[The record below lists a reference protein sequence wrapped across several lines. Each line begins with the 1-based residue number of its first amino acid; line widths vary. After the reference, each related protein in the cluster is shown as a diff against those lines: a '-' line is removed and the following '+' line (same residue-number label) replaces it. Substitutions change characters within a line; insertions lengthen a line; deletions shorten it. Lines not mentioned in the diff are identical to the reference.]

1 MRLAKRGVWMHITSE
16 SLTGRFGPNAK
27 YWGERMLDEGY
38 VHILATDA
46 HGVRN
51 RPPLLA
57 EGQRAAEK
65 WVGKE
70 EALRLVFERPRAIV
84 DNTPPKQVSPIPALA
99 TPDKNA
105 QPGGLW
111 RRLVRRR
118 R

>member
-1 MRLAKRGVWMHITSE
+1 MQA
-16 SLTGRFGPNAK
+16 GRRETLPGASGPNAK
-27 YWGERMLDEGY
+27 HWGERMLDEGY

-46 HGVRN
+46 HGIEN

-70 EALRLVFERPRAIV
+70 EAHRLVFERPQAIL
-84 DNTPPKQVSPIPALA
+84 DNTPPEQVAPIPALRA
-99 TPDKNA
+99 PDPDAK
-105 QPGGLW
+105 PGGLW